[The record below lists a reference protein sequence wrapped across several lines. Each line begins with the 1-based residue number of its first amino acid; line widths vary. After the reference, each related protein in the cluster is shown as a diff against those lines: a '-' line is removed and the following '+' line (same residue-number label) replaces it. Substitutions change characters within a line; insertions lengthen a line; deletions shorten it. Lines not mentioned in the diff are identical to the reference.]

1 MIQRAGRSNQAQL
14 VAIQNLMEQLF
25 AQEQV
30 DALVNCALE
39 FLRAEFD
46 YPLLWLAVYDP
57 GQSELLGLGG
67 GVPKS
72 DAQTFKQRY
81 SVLPGDLFD
90 QVLLTGQPT
99 EVMNLQEENRA
110 GKWQTL
116 AKRFQIQGALIY
128 PIQYRQDSLGVL
140 LLGSSHWGGNPRL
153 EESSQLAILTR
164 SLGSALHHLHTP
176 KPPPDAPPPP
186 PLLTMI
192 TEIHALTN
200 GEERLQVI
208 LRSTQQV
215 INPTFTG
222 LYWFDL
228 EQKSCSLRSSYQPGQ
243 GSRLGRI
250 RPVKVQVPLAAI
262 EPLCQSLEAGQI
274 VAISESQGT
283 VNSRVPLRLM
293 QQTKSRSLLCAP
305 IICEQ
310 QLLGFLSVAG
320 AEPRVWQAQEKA
332 YIQAAAQLI
341 GLSVSLAE
349 DSSVQVSAQTDT
361 LMGQFTQLMVES
373 KDWSKTLHKVSEHL
387 CRHLQIQR
395 LVLLQQDDR
404 SGEFR
409 VEYQYHSPKL
419 RPLLASL
426 QLLSDVD
433 ARMLER
439 NIGAI
444 AIPNLE
450 EDLRFLTWRET
461 LLQQGVRSILVCR
474 TAADSSKPHPI
485 LLLGNQ
491 RTRTWKPSEIE
502 LLQQFAQTLGT
513 FEQKQHDYLIQQH
526 QLRLCIQAQ
535 KGVQSLLKINDPTQL
550 ITTGIETITELSAAP
565 LVAGIVWTPGQDQG
579 QIVAYQS
586 TPPEFDLT
594 DSTPIPLHEDSLFR
608 SLLAL
613 PDPRGNPLKTV
624 IEVAAADLTPATRL
638 WLNSPGLGQVML
650 LGLRSGESPTPL
662 GAVILGTRVNQ
673 IYSSF
678 EINLLQT
685 FIQTLASRYRTLRE
699 TQVLL
704 RKHSSLEC
712 LNWYKQRSL
721 ESELRQLQTTC
732 AVLKSLKSTK
742 NTEGA
747 SRQPQIANLPKVAQ
761 SLEKTVQSLH
771 TLLHSEDWKLQL
783 KPNSIP
789 LASIFRRVM
798 ERIEPFIQSK
808 QLWTQIHNLTPN
820 TTLTSTSEKLEL
832 VLYELLLFA
841 CQRSKAGDRLDLWC
855 RLINADW
862 IELSI
867 TDQGELDP
875 RLLQDFQQIQTRD
888 LLVPSLLEQGTG
900 RHLRICQTLVER
912 LGGRLEL
919 ARLEDDRILSRLT
932 LPLKLK
938 GEP

>member
-1 MIQRAGRSNQAQL
+1 MIQRAGHSNQAQL
-14 VAIQNLMEQLF
+14 AAIHNLIEQLF

-30 DALVNCALE
+30 DALVNCALA
-39 FLRAEFD
+39 FLHTEFD
-46 YPLLWLAVYDP
+46 YPLVWLAVYAS

-72 DAQTFKQRY
+72 DAQIFKQRY

-90 QVLLTGQPT
+90 QVLLTGQSI

-128 PIQYRQDSLGVL
+128 PIQYRQDALGIL
-140 LLGSSHWGGNPRL
+140 LLGSSHWGRNPRL
-153 EESSQLAILTR
+153 EENSQLAILAR
-164 SLGSALHHLHTP
+164 SLGSALHHLYTP
-176 KPPPDAPPPP
+176 KPPPDIPPTS
-186 PLLTMI
+186 PLLAMI
-192 TEIHALTN
+192 NEINTLPKGA
-200 GEERLQVI
+200 ERLQVI
-208 LRSTQQV
+208 LKSTQQV

-228 EQKSCSLRSSYQPGQ
+228 EQKSCSLYSSYQPGQ

-250 RPVKVQVPLAAI
+250 RPVKVQVPLTEI
-262 EPLCQSLEAGQI
+262 EPLCQSLAAGQI

-283 VNSRVPLRLM
+283 VNSKVPLRLM

-305 IICEQ
+305 IIREQ

-320 AEPRVWQAQEKA
+320 VEPRVWQEQEKT
-332 YIQAAAQLI
+332 YIQAAAQLM
-341 GLSVSLAE
+341 GLSVSLPA
-349 DSSVQVSAQTDT
+349 DSSVQGSTQTDL

-387 CRHLQIQR
+387 CQHLQIQR
-395 LVLLQQDDR
+395 LLLLCQEDR

-419 RPLLASL
+419 RPSLTSL

-444 AIPNLE
+444 AISNLE
-450 EDLRFLTWRET
+450 EDLRFLAWREA
-461 LLQQGVRSILVCR
+461 LLQQGIRSILVCR
-474 TAADSSKPHPI
+474 TAADSSQSHPI
-485 LLLGNQ
+485 LVLANQ
-491 RTRTWKPSEIE
+491 QIRTWKPSEIE

-526 QLRLCIQAQ
+526 QLRLYAQAQ
-535 KGVQSLLKINDPTQL
+535 KGVQSLLKLHDPTQL
-550 ITTGIETITELSAAP
+550 ITTGIEIITELSAAP

-594 DSTPIPLHEDSLFR
+594 DSTPIPLHEDALFQ
-608 SLLAL
+608 SVLAP
-613 PDPRGNPLKTV
+613 PDPRVNPSETV
-624 IEVAAADLTPATRL
+624 VQVAAADLTPATRL
-638 WLNSPGLGQVML
+638 WLNSPNLGQVML
-650 LGLRSGESPTPL
+650 LGLRSGESPIAL

-685 FIQTLASRYRTLRE
+685 FIQTLASRYRSIRE
-699 TQVLL
+699 AGFLL
-704 RKHSSLEC
+704 RRHRSLEC
-712 LNWYKQRSL
+712 LNWYKQRFL

-732 AVLKSLKSTK
+732 DTLKSSENAK
-742 NTEGA
+742 GA
-747 SRQPQIANLPKVAQ
+747 SRQPQTENLPRSVQ

-771 TLLHSEDWKLQL
+771 TLLHTEDWRLQL
-783 KPNSIP
+783 NLDSLP
-789 LASIFRRVM
+789 LASILRRVM
-798 ERIEPFIQSK
+798 ERIEPFIQSR

-820 TTLTSTSEKLEL
+820 TTLTGTSEKLEL

-841 CQRSKAGDRLDLWC
+841 CQRSNAGDRLDLWC
-855 RLINADW
+855 RFINTDW

-867 TDQGELDP
+867 TDQGELDS
-875 RLLQDFQQIQTRD
+875 RLLEDFQQAKTRD
-888 LLVPSLLEQGTG
+888 LLVPSLLEKGMG

-919 ARLEDDRILSRLT
+919 VRLEDDRILSRLT
-932 LPLKLK
+932 LPLKPK